1 MEADPLRV
9 TIAELNNAKKRAGG
23 RMQEKKYKPLTIPKL
38 QWDKNK
44 SSDRVGELVIQPL
57 EPGFGI
63 TLGNALRR
71 VVLSSIE
78 GCAVTSVIIKGA
90 NNEFASLQGV
100 VEDLL
105 HILLNLKEIVV
116 KNNTGESGKMQLKVS
131 GKDKPVATVG
141 DITTDEHL
149 EVVNKDFVLAHLAP
163 DGELEIDFFVEMGR
177 GYVPAKWPY
186 GVSLQKDDRI
196 YLDAKFSPI
205 ERVEYHVEKTRVGQD
220 IDYDKLILTVYT
232 DGSIHPQDVVH
243 YGTSVLR
250 TQLEH
255 FLTATEIPFNEIS
268 TAEEQ
273 ESGNETLLEIGGP
286 TEGLPVELF
295 LKPIDELEF
304 SVRAHNC
311 LIGAGIKRVIDLV
324 NLSEEDVLKIKN
336 FGRKSL
342 REVKEIL
349 GAFGLRLGMN
359 VKELDLKKV
368 IKEQEDRL
376 KS

>member
-1 MEADPLRV
+1 MSD
-9 TIAELNNAKKRAGG
+9 
-23 RMQEKKYKPLTIPKL
+23 KKYKPLTIPTLKWN
-38 QWDKNK
+38 QKK
-44 SSDRVGELVIQPL
+44 SSEKMGELVVQPL

-63 TLGNALRR
+63 TIGNALRR
-71 VVLSSIE
+71 VILSSIE
-78 GCAVTSVIIKGA
+78 GCAVTSVIINGV
-90 NNEFASLQGV
+90 NNEFSSLKGI
-100 VEDLL
+100 VEDTL
-105 HILLNLKEIVV
+105 HILLNIKEIVV
-116 KNNTGESGKMQLKVS
+116 KNNTGKPGKMKLSVS
-131 GKDKPVATVG
+131 GSDKPAATG
-141 DITTDEHL
+141 ADITVDEHL
-149 EVVNKDFVLAHLAP
+149 EVVNKDHVIAHLAP
-163 DGELEIDFFVEMGR
+163 DGELEIEFFVEMGR
-177 GYVPAKWPY
+177 GYAPSRWPY
-186 GVSLQKDDRI
+186 GTALQKDNRI

-205 ERVEYHVEKTRVGQD
+205 ERVEFHVEKTRVGQA
-220 IDYDKLILTVYT
+220 IDYDKLIMNIYT

-255 FLTATEIPFNEIS
+255 FLVATEIPFNEIS
-268 TAEEQ
+268 QPTEE
-273 ESGNETLLEIGGP
+273 EGASEALLDVGGP
-286 TEGLPVELF
+286 TEGLPVDLF

-324 NLSEEDVLKIKN
+324 NLTEEDVLKIKN